1 MVLELGRSRHLG
13 FASLALLTTLGSA
26 CGDGKETDETGLG
39 ISVGSLGSGI
49 DTIDTNETGES
60 ADSPDTEA
68 ESGPKFD
75 MSLVDSMGNA
85 GDCEDNGGG
94 GGGGEGG
101 MYSYIWISNS
111 PEGTVSKIN
120 TKTTIEEARYRVGP
134 GVTDPSRTSVNLF
147 GDVVVVDRNGGIT
160 KIGVKEDRCV
170 ESNGV
175 PGIQTSTGPGDVFDW
190 GTDECVL
197 WRTELAPLNYTLG
210 ARPVAWEG
218 GLVDGCASPNP
229 RVWVGWYDGVNGHF
243 RRLDG
248 TSGAVLDVV
257 GPVPWSGLTYGPYG
271 GATDKDGNF
280 WVSGWQQGPLIR
292 IDAETLQVQTF
303 QIPATITSQ
312 QWNYGMALDKSGDAW
327 IASAYSV
334 YHFRADSS
342 TWLEIPVPGVGGLR
356 GLMVDKDGIAWAA
369 TNEPP
374 GLAAIDTDTDT
385 VLAPSISIPGSIQ
398 PVGVSIDVD
407 GYVWV
412 VDEFANAAFK
422 IDGDTYQL
430 AGMTTGLNAPYTYS
444 DMTGAGLDLVTFPP
458 PE

>member
-13 FASLALLTTLGSA
+13 CISLVSLAMLATLAPA
-26 CGDGKETDETGLG
+26 CGGDGKETTETGLG
-39 ISVGSLGSGI
+39 ISVSVGDGI
-49 DTIDTNETGES
+49 DSSIDSETGGSADTDNETGI
-60 ADSPDTEA
+60 
-68 ESGPKFD
+68 KFD
-75 MSLVDSMGNA
+75 MSLVDSAGMA
-85 GDCEDNGGG
+85 GDCEDDGG

-134 GVTDPSRTSVNLF
+134 GVVDPSRTSVNLF

-170 ESNGV
+170 DSNGV
-175 PGIQTSTGPGDVFDW
+175 PGIQTSTGPGDVLPW
-190 GTDECVL
+190 GQDECVL
-197 WRTELAPLNYTLG
+197 WRTELAPLNYQLG

-218 GLVDGCASPNP
+218 GLVGGCASPNP
-229 RVWVGWYDGVNGHF
+229 RVWVGWYDGVSGHF

-248 TSGAVLDVV
+248 TTGAVLDVV
-257 GPVPWSGLTYGPYG
+257 GPVPWSGLSFGPYG
-271 GATDKDGNF
+271 GAADADGNF
-280 WVSGWQQGPLIR
+280 WVSGWQLGPLIR
-292 IDAETLQVQTF
+292 IDAQTLQVQTF
-303 QIPATITSQ
+303 PIPPTITPQ
-312 QWNYGMALDKSGDAW
+312 QWNYGMALDKNGDAW

-342 TWLEIPVPGVGGLR
+342 TWLEIPVPGAFSLR
-356 GLMVDKDGIAWAA
+356 GLMVDKDGIAWVA
-369 TNEPP
+369 TNSPA

-385 VLAPSISIPGSIQ
+385 VLAPSIEIPGAIQ

-412 VDEFANAAFK
+412 VDDLANAAFK

-430 AGMTTGLNAPYTYS
+430 AGMTTGLVAPYTYS

-458 PE
+458 AE

>member
-1 MVLELGRSRHLG
+1 MVLELGRSHHLV
-13 FASLALLTTLGSA
+13 FVSLAVLGVLTAG
-26 CGDGKETDETGLG
+26 CGDSGTSTETGLG
-39 ISVGSLGSGI
+39 ISVGIDSG
-49 DTIDTNETGES
+49 IDTNETGETADS
-60 ADSPDTEA
+60 ADTDA
-68 ESGPKFD
+68 ETGPKFD
-75 MSLVDSMGNA
+75 MSMADAMGNA
-85 GDCEDNGGG
+85 GDCGSGGG
-94 GGGGEGG
+94 GGNGDGG

-120 TKTTIEEARYRVGP
+120 TKTTIEEARYLVGP
-134 GVTDPSRTSVNLF
+134 GLTDPSRTSVNLF
-147 GDVVVVDRNGGIT
+147 GDAVVVDRNGGIT
-160 KIGVKEDRCV
+160 KIGVKEDHCV
-170 ESNGV
+170 DSNGV
-175 PGIQTSTGPGDVFDW
+175 PGIQTSTGPNDVLPW
-190 GTDECVL
+190 GKDECVL
-197 WRTELAPLNYTLG
+197 WRTELAPLNYQLG

-218 GLVDGCASPNP
+218 GLVDGCAAPNP
-229 RVWVGWYDGVNGHF
+229 RVWVGWYDGANGHF

-248 TSGAVLDVV
+248 TSGAVLDSI
-257 GPVPWSGLTYGPYG
+257 GPVPWSGLSFGPYG

-280 WVSGWQQGPLIR
+280 WVSGWQAGPLIR

-303 QIPATITSQ
+303 QIPASITPQ

-342 TWLEIPVPGVGGLR
+342 TWLEIPVPGVFSLR
-356 GLMVDKDGIAWAA
+356 GLMVDKDGIAWVA
-369 TNEPP
+369 TDGGGVETP
-374 GLAAIDTDTDT
+374 GLVAIDTDTDT
-385 VLAPSISIPGSIQ
+385 VLAPSIAIPGAIQ

-412 VDEFANAAFK
+412 VDQSANAAFK

-458 PE
+458 AE

>member
-1 MVLELGRSRHLG
+1 MALEIASSRRLG
-13 FASLALLTTLGSA
+13 FVSLAVFVLLTTA
-26 CGDGKETDETGLG
+26 CGDDGKEATDSGLG
-39 ISVGSLGSGI
+39 ISVGIDSGI
-49 DTIDTNETGES
+49 DSGIDTNETGDSS
-60 ADSPDTEA
+60 ADTDA
-68 ESGPKFD
+68 ETGPKFD
-75 MSLVDSMGNA
+75 MSLADSMGSA
-85 GDCEDNGGG
+85 GDCGGG

-120 TKTTIEEARYRVGP
+120 TKTTIEEARYLVGP
-134 GVTDPSRTSVNLF
+134 GLTDPSRTSVNLF
-147 GDVVVVDRNGGIT
+147 GDAVVVDRNGGIT
-160 KIGVKEDRCV
+160 KIGVKEDHCV
-170 ESNGV
+170 DSNGV
-175 PGIQTSTGPGDVFDW
+175 PGIQTSTGPNDVLAW
-190 GTDECVL
+190 GQDECVL
-197 WRTELAPLNYTLG
+197 WRTELAALNYQIG

-218 GLVDGCASPNP
+218 GLEDGCAAPNP
-229 RVWVGWYDGVNGHF
+229 RVWVGWYDGANGHF

-248 TSGAVLDVV
+248 ATGAVLDSI
-257 GPVPWSGLTYGPYG
+257 GPVPWSGLSFGPYG

-280 WVSGWQQGPLIR
+280 WVSGWQAGPLIR
-292 IDAETLQVQTF
+292 IDAATLQVQTF
-303 QIPATITSQ
+303 QIPATITPQ

-342 TWLEIPVPGVGGLR
+342 TWLEIPVPGAFSLR
-356 GLMVDKDGIAWAA
+356 GLMVDKDGIAWVA

-385 VLAPSISIPGSIQ
+385 VLAPAIAIPGSVQ

-412 VDEFANAAFK
+412 VDQSANAAFK

-430 AGMTTGLNAPYTYS
+430 AGMTTGLNQPYTYS

-458 PE
+458 AE

>member
-1 MVLELGRSRHLG
+1 MLLEFGRSRHLG
-13 FASLALLTTLGSA
+13 FALLSLLTTLASA
-26 CGDGKETDETGLG
+26 CGDDKDTSDSGPG
-39 ISVGSLGSGI
+39 IGVGI
-49 DTIDTNETGES
+49 DTGVESNETGHS
-60 ADSPDTEA
+60 ADSSDTDA
-68 ESGPKFD
+68 ETGPKFD
-75 MSLVDSMGNA
+75 MGLDDSMGNG
-85 GDCEDNGGG
+85 GDCGDDGGG
-94 GGGGEGG
+94 GSGG

-120 TKTTIEEARYRVGP
+120 TKTTIEEARYRVGA
-134 GVTDPSRTSVNLF
+134 GITDPSRTSVNLF
-147 GDVVVVDRNGGIT
+147 GDAVVVDRNGGIT
-160 KIGVKEDRCV
+160 KIGVKEDHCV

-229 RVWVGWYDGVNGHF
+229 RVWVGWYDGANGHF

-280 WVSGWQQGPLIR
+280 WVSGWQRGPLIR

-303 QIPATITSQ
+303 QIPATITPE

-342 TWLEIPVPGVGGLR
+342 TWLEIPVPGAFSLR
-356 GLMVDKDGIAWAA
+356 GLMVDKDGIAWVAV
-369 TNEPP
+369 NDPP

-385 VLAPSISIPGSIQ
+385 VLAPSIAIPGSIQ

-412 VDEFANAAFK
+412 VDQFANAAFK

>member
-1 MVLELGRSRHLG
+1 MVLEIGRSRRLG
-13 FASLALLTTLGSA
+13 LIAFTSLGMLVSA
-26 CGDGKETDETGLG
+26 CGTEGDDGATGPG
-39 ISVGSLGSGI
+39 ISVGINTGI
-49 DTIDTNETGES
+49 DSGETVDS
-60 ADSPDTEA
+60 ADSADSVDT
-68 ESGPKFD
+68 GGIKLD
-75 MSLVDSMGNA
+75 TQNTDSMGSA
-85 GDCEDNGGG
+85 GDCGGG
-94 GGGGEGG
+94 GGGGMMGG
-101 MYSYIWISNS
+101 GGGYSYIWISNS

-120 TKTTIEEARYRVGP
+120 TKTTIEEARYLVGP
-134 GVTDPSRTSVNLF
+134 GLTDPSRTSVNLF
-147 GDVVVVDRNGGIT
+147 GDAVVVDRNGGIT

-175 PGIQTSTGPGDVFDW
+175 PGIQTSTGPNDVLAW
-190 GTDECVL
+190 GQDECVL
-197 WRTELAPLNYTLG
+197 WRTELAALNYQIG

-218 GLVDGCASPNP
+218 GLVDGCAAPNP
-229 RVWVGWYDGVNGHF
+229 RVWVGWYDGANGHF

-248 TSGAVLDVV
+248 TTGAILDSV
-257 GPVPWSGLTYGPYG
+257 GPVPWSGLSFGPYG
-271 GATDKDGNF
+271 GAADKDGNF
-280 WVSGWQQGPLIR
+280 WVSGWQAGPLIR
-292 IDAETLQVQTF
+292 IDADTLQVQTF
-303 QIPATITSQ
+303 QIPATITPQ

-342 TWLEIPVPGVGGLR
+342 TWLEIPVPGAFSLR
-356 GLMVDKDGIAWAA
+356 GLMVDKDGIAWVA

-385 VLAPSISIPGSIQ
+385 VLAPAIAIPGSVQ

-412 VDEFANAAFK
+412 VDQSANAAFK

-430 AGMTTGLNAPYTYS
+430 AGMTTGLNQPYTYS

>member
-1 MVLELGRSRHLG
+1 MVLEHGRSRHLG
-13 FASLALLTTLGSA
+13 LIALTSLGMLATACGGGKEESTLGDGISA
-26 CGDGKETDETGLG
+26 SSFDGIDSMNDETAD
-39 ISVGSLGSGI
+39 SAESNDSNTNTSGI
-49 DTIDTNETGES
+49 KL
-60 ADSPDTEA
+60 DTENA
-68 ESGPKFD
+68 
-75 MSLVDSMGNA
+75 DSMGNA
-85 GDCEDNGGG
+85 GDCEDGMGGMMGGG
-94 GGGGEGG
+94 GF
-101 MYSYIWISNS
+101 SYIWISNS

-120 TKTTIEEARYRVGP
+120 TQTTIEEARYLVGP
-134 GVTDPSRTSVNLF
+134 GLTDPSRTSVNLF
-147 GDVVVVDRNGGIT
+147 GDAVVVDRNGGIT
-160 KIGVKEDRCV
+160 KIGVKEDHCV

-175 PGIQTSTGPGDVFDW
+175 PGIQTSTGPNDVLPW

-197 WRTELAPLNYTLG
+197 WRTELAALNYQIG

-218 GLVDGCASPNP
+218 GLVNGCAAPNP
-229 RVWVGWYDGVNGHF
+229 RVWVGWYDGANGHF

-248 TSGAVLDVV
+248 TTGAVLDSI
-257 GPVPWSGLTYGPYG
+257 GPVPWSGLQFGPYG
-271 GATDKDGNF
+271 GAADKDGNF
-280 WVSGWQQGPLIR
+280 WVSGWQLGPLIR

-303 QIPATITSQ
+303 QIPATITPQ

-342 TWLEIPVPGVGGLR
+342 TWLEVPVPGAFSLR
-356 GLMVDKDGIAWAA
+356 GLMVDKDGIAWVA
-369 TNEPP
+369 TNDPP

-385 VLAPSISIPGSIQ
+385 VLAPAIAIPGAIQ

-412 VDEFANAAFK
+412 VDQSANAAFK

-430 AGMTTGLNAPYTYS
+430 AGMTGGLNQPYTYS

-458 PE
+458 AE

>member
-1 MVLELGRSRHLG
+1 MVLEHGRSRHLG
-13 FASLALLTTLGSA
+13 FASLALLTALATA
-26 CGDGKETDETGLG
+26 CGDSQGTTDSGVG
-39 ISVGSLGSGI
+39 ISVGISVGIDSGI
-49 DTIDTNETGES
+49 DSGETAESAES
-60 ADSPDTEA
+60 ADTDPD
-68 ESGPKFD
+68 PKFD
-75 MSLVDSMGNA
+75 MSLVDAMGNA
-85 GDCEDNGGG
+85 GDCGSGGG
-94 GGGGEGG
+94 GGSGDGG

-120 TKTTIEEARYRVGP
+120 TKTTIEEARYLVGP
-134 GVTDPSRTSVNLF
+134 GLVDPSRTSVNLF
-147 GDVVVVDRNGGIT
+147 GDAVVVDRNGGIT

-170 ESNGV
+170 DSNGV
-175 PGIQTSTGPGDVFDW
+175 PGIQTSTGPNDVLPW
-190 GTDECVL
+190 GEDECVL
-197 WRTELAPLNYTLG
+197 WRTELAPLNYQLG

-218 GLVDGCASPNP
+218 GLVDGCAAPNP
-229 RVWVGWYDGVNGHF
+229 RVWVGWYDGTNGHF

-248 TSGAVLDVV
+248 ETGAVLDVV
-257 GPVPWSGLTYGPYG
+257 GPVPWSGLNFGPYG

-280 WVSGWQQGPLIR
+280 WVSGWQAGPLIR
-292 IDAETLQVQTF
+292 IDAATLQVQTF
-303 QIPATITSQ
+303 QIPATTTQQ

-342 TWLEIPVPGVGGLR
+342 TWLEIPVPGAFSLR
-356 GLMVDKDGIAWAA
+356 GLMVDKDGIAWVA

-385 VLAPSISIPGSIQ
+385 VLAPSIQIPGSIQ

-412 VDEFANAAFK
+412 VDQTANAAFK